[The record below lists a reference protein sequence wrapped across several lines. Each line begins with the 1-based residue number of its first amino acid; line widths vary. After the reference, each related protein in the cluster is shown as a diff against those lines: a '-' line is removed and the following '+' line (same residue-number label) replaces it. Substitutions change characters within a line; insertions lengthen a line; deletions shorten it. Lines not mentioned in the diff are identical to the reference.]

1 MKKLIL
7 VFVALFALSFT
18 YAQEQGD
25 VRLQLGGDYKLSI
38 AYFGVHGGVEYFF
51 VDKFSLAP
59 NFTYWFPPVGR
70 NSNLNMDLRYY
81 LTEGTSQ
88 LYVMGGYSNYW
99 INTQPGFA
107 GETVSRPGGNFG
119 VGAYL
124 RIADTWGVNTEFK
137 VQSQNT
143 RQPVLR
149 VGLVFVLGN

>member
-7 VFVALFALSFT
+7 SFITLFVLSFT
-18 YAQEQGD
+18 YAQEQGE
-25 VRLQLGGDYKLSI
+25 VRFQLGADYKLSI
-38 AYFGVHGGVEYFF
+38 DYFGAHGGVEYFF

-70 NSNLNMDLRYY
+70 TSNLNMDLRYY
-81 LTEGTSQ
+81 LTEGQSQ

-99 INTQPGFA
+99 INTQPGMP

-124 RIADTWGVNTEFK
+124 RVADNWGVNTEFK

-149 VGLVFVLGN
+149 VGLVFVLGD